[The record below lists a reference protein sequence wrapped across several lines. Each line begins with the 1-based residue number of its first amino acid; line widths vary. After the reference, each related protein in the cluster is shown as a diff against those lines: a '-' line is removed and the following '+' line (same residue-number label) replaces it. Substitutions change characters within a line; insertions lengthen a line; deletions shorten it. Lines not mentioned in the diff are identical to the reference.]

1 MKIQLERR
9 GIEFPTTRPDNSS
22 TSSFDANDEKKRSK
36 LLYTASCSELEESEQ
51 LAIVM
56 RESLH
61 EAEHQTSHQTLVSA
75 NTNLPFA
82 TPSPMAY
89 APYGNLYT
97 PMHSLP
103 TVYRFAESAYAPMA
117 IPYPPSNTDIVSQVS
132 TSTASI
138 SRTPESTKNQVK
150 MTQLLYC

>member
-1 MKIQLERR
+1 
-9 GIEFPTTRPDNSS
+9 
-22 TSSFDANDEKKRSK
+22 
-36 LLYTASCSELEESEQ
+36 
-51 LAIVM
+51 M

-61 EAEHQTSHQTLVSA
+61 EVEQQTSHQTLVTA

-103 TVYRFAESAYAPMA
+103 PVYRFAESAYAPMA
-117 IPYPPSNTDIVSQVS
+117 IPYPPTTTDIVSKFPQVQQ
-132 TSTASI
+132 AFPARL
-138 SRTPESTKNQVK
+138 SRLYNQVK